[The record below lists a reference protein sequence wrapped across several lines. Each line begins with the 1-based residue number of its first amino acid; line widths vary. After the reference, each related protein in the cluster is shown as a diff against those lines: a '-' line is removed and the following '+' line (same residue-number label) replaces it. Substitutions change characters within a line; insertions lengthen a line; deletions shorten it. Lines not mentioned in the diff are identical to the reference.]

1 MVVGAMFHVLVP
13 SAVPSAWMKLGSFEL
28 AIEPPALSNNLSLP
42 DSHNKYVASAPFS
55 LSTSDGR
62 LSYAVM
68 HECSCDGASSGC
80 RNIYVNSTQ
89 IVLITPQRH

>member
-1 MVVGAMFHVLVP
+1 MVVDAMFHVLVP

-28 AIEPPALSNNLSLP
+28 AIEPPALSNNLSLS

-62 LSYAVM
+62 LS
-68 HECSCDGASSGC
+68 ECSCDGASSGC